1 MSIFD
6 EVKSQL
12 NIQTVIEHYGLKV
25 NRAHQFVCPFH
36 NDHKPSASIKNDY
49 FNCFVCGAAGD
60 LITFTAKYLGLSNL
74 EAAKELVRVF
84 GLNIDISTS
93 EECKSQYIADRK
105 RRTEVSKQSSL
116 RDKFAKDKEIR
127 AERKAFTDYRLR
139 NEIRQAHRKKEEEQ
153 EKEIQRV
160 GFVLADFHRILW
172 QSIHIYPFNDK
183 RHIWA
188 LQELTTCEYFLDCYD
203 ENQAEFCKYNMGVVR
218 RYEQELSRFGECG
231 SDTGS
236 KRLQVLSQE
245 DREES
250 GG

>member
-12 NIQTVIEHYGLKV
+12 NIQTVIEHYGFKV

-49 FNCFVCGAAGD
+49 FHCFVCGAGGD
-60 LITFTAKYLGLSNL
+60 LITFTARYLNL
-74 EAAKELVRVF
+74 HNIEAARELVRVF
-84 GLNIDISTS
+84 GLNIDISTA
-93 EECKSQYIADRK
+93 EERKAQYIAERK
-105 RRTEVSKQSSL
+105 RKTEVSKQSSL

-139 NEIRQAHRKKEEEQ
+139 NEIRKAQRKEEEEQ
-153 EKEIQRV
+153 EREIQRV
-160 GFVLADFHRILW
+160 GFVLADFHRLLW
-172 QSIHIYPFNDK
+172 QSIHLYPFNDK

-203 ENQAEFCKYNMGVVR
+203 ENPEEFCKYNMGVVR
-218 RYEQELSRFGECG
+218 RYEQELSRFGKCG
-231 SDTGS
+231 SDTCG
-236 KRLQVLSQE
+236 KRLQTLLQK
-245 DREES
+245 DR
-250 GG
+250 